1 MMKAYFFS
9 QLDYGNEEARL
20 VLEKSFRLTQNT
32 ARSWDRLWEVSVDP
46 GQPLWQALTELGG
59 LIAAL
64 SLIYL
69 IIKESN
75 NKSLG
80 LERVIDMLKFPLA
93 IAILLSGNGFILA
106 NMIKALRVFAQ
117 YWLGRILEM
126 TFAGISIS
134 EAIQKIQ
141 NTLVANS
148 RAREIFSEC
157 ISKSGP
163 ELQACLQD
171 PVKIEQAEQLSQ
183 SLSGG
188 TPPLQGNILEQV
200 ASGVVTTLDS
210 IFNAPFIGIFHLV
223 LITLQWCFVNG
234 IEASLLLMALYAPI
248 ALGLSTLPIQGP
260 NIIKWLS
267 GYISLLLMSLGYVIV
282 VGFTANV
289 LALTEQAGQPLGS
302 ATVDSSFLVF
312 ISIIAP
318 ALAIAISK
326 GVGDGLFEGISRGAK
341 AGIDAGGVVVSGGG
355 SSVAKTIA
363 AKIAANKA
371 TKSL

>member
-1 MMKAYFFS
+1 MFQAYFFS
-9 QLDYGNEEARL
+9 QLNYGNEAARQ
-20 VLEKSFRLTQNT
+20 VLTKSFRLTQNT
-32 ARSWDRLWEVSVDP
+32 ARSWDRLWEISVDP

-69 IIKESN
+69 AVKESN

-93 IAILLSGNGFILA
+93 IGILLSGNGFILA
-106 NMIKALRVFAQ
+106 NLIKVLRAFSQ
-117 YWLGRILEM
+117 YWLSRILEM

-134 EAIQKIQ
+134 DAIQKVQ

-157 ISKSGP
+157 INKSGS

-171 PVKIEQAEQLSQ
+171 PIKIEQAQQLSQ
-183 SLSGG
+183 SLSGS
-188 TPPLQGNILEQV
+188 TSPLQDNILEQI
-200 ASGVVTTLDS
+200 ARGVVTQLDS
-210 IFNAPFIGIFHLV
+210 TINIPFVNLFQYILS
-223 LITLQWCFVNG
+223 TLQWCFVNA
-234 IEASLLLMALYAPI
+234 IEASLLLTALYAPV

-302 ATVDSSFLVF
+302 ASVDTAFLVF
-312 ISIIAP
+312 ISLIAP
-318 ALAIAISK
+318 ILAIAISK
-326 GVGDGLFEGISRGAK
+326 GIGDGLFEGISRATK
-341 AGIDAGGVVVSGGG
+341 AGINAGGVVVTGGG
-355 SSVAKTIA
+355 AAVAKTIA

-371 TKSL
+371 TKIS